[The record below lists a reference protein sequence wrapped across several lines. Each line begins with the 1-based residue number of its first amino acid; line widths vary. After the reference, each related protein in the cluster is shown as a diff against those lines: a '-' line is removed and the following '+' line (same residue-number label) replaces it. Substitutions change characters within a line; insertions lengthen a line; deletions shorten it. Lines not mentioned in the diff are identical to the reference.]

1 MGGAGAA
8 GSGFVVCGEED
19 LRGAAPGPEAEGDLK
34 PAALGIYF
42 HSFCESIFHLTQHRC
57 E

>member
-8 GSGFVVCGEED
+8 GRGFVVCGEED
-19 LRGAAPGPEAEGDLK
+19 LLGAAPGPEMDGDLK
-34 PAALGIYF
+34 PTGLGMYF